1 MIMLWKKSEELN
13 SMKKIIAKNI
23 QKILKSVAV
32 NSVGRSIPYTIYE
45 RKVPS
50 ELSEELLI
58 RKRKMNEDG

>member
-50 ELSEELLI
+50 SV
-58 RKRKMNEDG
+58 

>member
-1 MIMLWKKSEELN
+1 
-13 SMKKIIAKNI
+13 MKKIIAKNI
-23 QKILKSVAV
+23 QKFLKSVAV

-45 RKVPS
+45 KKVPS